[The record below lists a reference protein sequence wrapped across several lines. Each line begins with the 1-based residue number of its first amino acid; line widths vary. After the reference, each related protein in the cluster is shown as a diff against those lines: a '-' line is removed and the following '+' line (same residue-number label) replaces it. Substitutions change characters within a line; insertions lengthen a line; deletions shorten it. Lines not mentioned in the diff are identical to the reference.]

1 MREIHRR
8 AIEEDKIP
16 GILLMEHAAYQ
27 VFSYLKERE
36 EGKEILIVCGPG
48 NNGGDGLAVARQLIL
63 WSKCKV
69 KVLMVARPEKL
80 TSDGKV
86 YYDICKHLQVNMM
99 QLEEKNKE
107 EVLKQIDGA
116 HVVVDALF
124 GTGLTRP
131 ITGVYAEIVTRINQC
146 LNKVISIDIPSGIDS
161 LTGKVQGVAVKADVT
176 ITFMIPKLGLYLY
189 PALSYIGELRVVDIG
204 IPKRLIE
211 ETKVSTYSL
220 EKEEMKALLPERPIR
235 SNKGTFGKVLTIGGK
250 MGMAGA
256 ITLTSKAAY
265 QVGCGTVTAMVP
277 RSILEIIQYKLTE
290 VMAIGAP
297 DSEGHF
303 SKLAVSQ
310 LKEILKLYDVVAIGP
325 GMGREKE
332 NLDLLVEVLT
342 SDKPCVI
349 DADALYFILEVLEI
363 LKVRK
368 APTILTPHPGE
379 MARLTGSSVQ
389 EILDNPLEY
398 VRTFALKF
406 NVITV
411 LKLEKTVIA
420 DTSGNIY
427 INRYGN
433 PGLAKGGSG
442 DALTGMITGLMAQHI
457 MPVDAA
463 KLGVY
468 LQTKAADLASD
479 ALSEYSLLAS
489 DTIHFLSNAI
499 LELLA
504 D

>member
-1 MREIHRR
+1 MQEIDRR
-8 AIEEDKIP
+8 AIEENKIP

-27 VFSYLKERE
+27 VFSYLKEEE
-36 EGKEILIVCGPG
+36 EGKKILIVCGPG
-48 NNGGDGLAVARQLIL
+48 NNGGDGLAVARQLKL
-63 WSKCKV
+63 WSKCEV
-69 KVLMVARPEKL
+69 KVLMATNLEKL
-80 TSDGKV
+80 TNDGRV
-86 YYDICKHLQVNMM
+86 YYNICKNLQVDIVH
-99 QLEEKNKE
+99 LEEDNKE
-107 EVLKQIDGA
+107 EVLNQIDGA

-131 ITGVYAEIVTRINQC
+131 VVGIYEEIVTKINQSP
-146 LNKVISIDIPSGIDS
+146 NKVISVDIPSGIDG

-176 ITFMIPKLGLYLY
+176 ITFMMPKLGLYLY
-189 PALSYIGELRVVDIG
+189 PAFSYIGELRVVDIG

-211 ETKVSTYSL
+211 ETKVTTYSI
-220 EKEEMKALLPERPIR
+220 EKEEMKALLPQRPVR

-250 MGMAGA
+250 LGMAGA

-277 RSILEIIQYKLTE
+277 SSIMKIIQHKLTE
-290 VMAIGAP
+290 VMVIGAE
-297 DSEGHF
+297 DKEGHF
-303 SKLAVSQ
+303 GKLATSM
-310 LKEILKLYDVVAIGP
+310 LKETLGQYDVVAIGP

-332 NLDLLVEVLT
+332 SLDLLVEVLI

-349 DADALYFILEVLEI
+349 DADALYFIPEVLEI

-389 EILDNPLEY
+389 DILNNPIEY
-398 VRTFALKF
+398 AVNFAVKF
-406 NVITV
+406 NVYMI

-433 PGLAKGGSG
+433 SGLAKGGSG

-457 MPVDAA
+457 RPVDAA

-468 LQTKAADLASD
+468 LQTRAADLAISVV
-479 ALSEYSLLAS
+479 SEYSLLAS
-489 DTIHFLSNAI
+489 DVIHFLSKAI
-499 LELLA
+499 LELLT